1 MPFQLVQGK
10 HGPEAHAVVRA
21 QNEQELQKEMDDT
34 KFKLFCYTFWC
45 CFLCALQGFTP
56 LKIAR
61 EYASKGQDVEARD
74 ALLDAKIKGW
84 ESCCWGG
91 ILCWGI
97 FSGLLTIALLPFIWI
112 PYLIVIA

>member
-1 MPFQLVQGK
+1 MPFQLIRGK
-10 HGPEAHAVVRA
+10 HGTETHAVVRA

-34 KFKLFCYTFWC
+34 KFKLSCYTFWC
-45 CFLCALQGFTP
+45 CFLCALQGFRP
-56 LKIAR
+56 LKKAR

-91 ILCWGI
+91 ILCWAI
-97 FSGLLTIALLPFIWI
+97 FTTRVCG
-112 PYLIVIA
+112 